1 MQINRVDEIMTSG
14 NGTKAIHVTR
24 VISSSPRASA
34 LHHQPTVRSKQRSS
48 EVNPNDATGR
58 EAVLRERLRAAGI
71 TLIRLETR
79 EKDASRSACAREW
92 SASRRRLRSSI
103 CEAMA
108 LLRSPTLDAPAAGAG
123 WGDAAGE
130 GEGEAAATRGVA
142 TRGERAAGLARALGF
157 GGEAEEPGEER
168 KLMSRSAGKEPGDD
182 DAGEEAPPRTG
193 RLRVRVR
200 VRDAGAGDASGERKE
215 GSCFGLGLRLG
226 LEAAAGVARGLPMAP
241 LPVGWGWPLRS
252 ASAFE
257 V

>member
-1 MQINRVDEIMTSG
+1 M
-14 NGTKAIHVTR
+14 
-24 VISSSPRASA
+24 
-34 LHHQPTVRSKQRSS
+34 
-48 EVNPNDATGR
+48 
-58 EAVLRERLRAAGI
+58 RERLTAAGI

-103 CEAMA
+103 CEATA

-123 WGDAAGE
+123 WGDTA
-130 GEGEAAATRGVA
+130 GEGEAAATRGLA
-142 TRGERAAGLARALGF
+142 TSGERAAGLARALGF

-168 KLMSRSAGKEPGDD
+168 KLMPRSAGEEPGDD

-200 VRDAGAGDASGERKE
+200 DAGAGDASGKRKE
-215 GSCFGLGLRLG
+215 GSCFGLGLRFG

-241 LPVGWGWPLRS
+241 LPVRLACPLGFGFSPSR
-252 ASAFE
+252 FE
-257 V
+257 LGKGTERK